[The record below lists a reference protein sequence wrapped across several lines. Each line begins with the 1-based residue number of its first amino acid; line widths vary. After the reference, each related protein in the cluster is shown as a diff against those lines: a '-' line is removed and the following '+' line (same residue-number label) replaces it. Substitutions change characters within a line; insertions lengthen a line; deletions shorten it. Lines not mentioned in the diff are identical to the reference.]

1 MQIITVYGSIIPL
14 TIVDE
19 VASVM
24 HKVLIAD
31 SAEELSQALLEKLN
45 NDFQV
50 LVCHNGIRALDMIRT
65 LHPDILV
72 INMALA
78 GMDGLMILDIMHALG
93 LHPVA
98 IALLNSMDSY
108 IQSCLASRGVVYT
121 YLQPCSVRSVVARI
135 EELGRHLSGAEP
147 QKATGAL
154 EHTLRILGVRSKL
167 TGYVCIQA
175 AVQQLLR
182 DPEQSLTKE
191 VYPAVAAICGGTP
204 ARVEKAIRST
214 ILDSWKRR
222 EDEIWKVFF
231 PPDHNGK
238 LLCPSNGD
246 FLSTVVACLLR
257 GNL

>member
-1 MQIITVYGSIIPL
+1 MY
-14 TIVDE
+14 
-19 VASVM
+19 
-24 HKVLIAD
+24 KVLIAD
-31 SAEELSQALLEKLN
+31 SGEELSQALLEKLN

-50 LVCHNGIRALDMIRT
+50 TACHDGIRALDMIRT
-65 LHPDILV
+65 VRPDILL

-78 GMDGLMILDIMHALG
+78 GMDGLMVLDIMHALG
-93 LHPVA
+93 QNPIA

-121 YLQPCSVRSVVARI
+121 YLQPCSTKSVIARI

-147 QKATGAL
+147 RKPTDAL
-154 EHTLRILGVRSKL
+154 EHILRILGVRTKL

-175 AVQQLLR
+175 AVNQILR

-191 VYPAVAAICGGTP
+191 IYPAVAAICGGTK
-204 ARVEKAIRST
+204 ARVEKAIRGAIVDTWS
-214 ILDSWKRR
+214 RR

-231 PPDHNGK
+231 PPDHNGE
-238 LLCPSNGD
+238 LSCPSNGD
-246 FLSTVVACLLR
+246 FLSTVVSCLMQ